1 MDKSAFKLIADNKNL
16 FDLLKLALLSKF
28 DIITTTDTKDDLI
41 LGQILRSSLTGK
53 QKIEELFK
61 EIEGYKTKAPEDI
74 KINQAR

>member
-1 MDKSAFKLIADNKNL
+1 MDNPAFKLIADNKNL